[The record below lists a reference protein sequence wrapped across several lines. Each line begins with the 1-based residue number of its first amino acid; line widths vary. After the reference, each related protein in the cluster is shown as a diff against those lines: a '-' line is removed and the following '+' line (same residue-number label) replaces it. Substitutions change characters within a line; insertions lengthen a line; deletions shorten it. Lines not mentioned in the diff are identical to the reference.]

1 MKKRLIA
8 ITLSIVT
15 SIALCACG
23 SSSSSSYS
31 KATADAAAPASAYE
45 ESANYGDYD
54 SYDYEADTVTM
65 YETTEGESSVN
76 TTTTENATTSNRKL
90 IRTVDLN
97 VETKEFD
104 SLMNSLTSEISA
116 LGGYIENMSG
126 NYGSIYSSY
135 RTNKSANII
144 ARIPANKLDGFINTV
159 GEKSNITY
167 RSESVS
173 DVTLEYVDMES
184 HKRMLQEEQ
193 DRLFSFLEEAD
204 TVEEIISLEDRLTS
218 VKYQID
224 SMESQIRTYDNKVD
238 YSTVTIDVTEV
249 VDYTEVV
256 EHPELTPAQRMAE
269 GFMNSLTKI
278 GIGFREFG
286 IWFVIHL
293 PYIVLWAIVA
303 AIGFVIVKF
312 ILKKN
317 DQRMEALKAKRE
329 EEAKKKA
336 VAGETKSEDS
346 LYVKR
351 PDNK

>member
-23 SSSSSSYS
+23 SSGSSY
-31 KATADAAAPASAYE
+31 KATADAAAPVGAYE
-45 ESANYGDYD
+45 ESAAYNDYGSSESYDYD
-54 SYDYEADTVTM
+54 SDTMTM
-65 YETTEGESSVN
+65 YETEGEASVN
-76 TTTTENATTSNRKL
+76 TKTTENATTSNRKL

-104 SLMNSLTSEISA
+104 SLMNSLTSEISS

-126 NYGSIYSSY
+126 NYGSIYSTY
-135 RTNKSANII
+135 RTSKSANIV
-144 ARIPANKLDGFINTV
+144 ARVPADKLDGFINSI

-193 DRLFSFLEEAD
+193 DRLLEFLEEAD

-238 YSTVTIDVTEV
+238 YSTVTIEVTEV
-249 VDYTEVV
+249 VDYTEIV
-256 EHPELTPAQRMAE
+256 EVPELTPVQRMKE
-269 GFMNSLTKI
+269 GFMNSLSKI
-278 GIGFREFG
+278 GIGFREFA

-317 DQRMEALKAKRE
+317 DQKMAALKAKRE
-329 EEAKKKA
+329 EEARKKA
-336 VAGETKSEDS
+336 EAGETKSEDS

-351 PDNK
+351 PDSK

>member
-31 KATADAAAPASAYE
+31 KATADAAAPAAAYE

-193 DRLFSFLEEAD
+193 DRLLSFLEEAD

-336 VAGETKSEDS
+336 EAGETKSEDS

>member
-193 DRLFSFLEEAD
+193 DRLLSFLEEAD

>member
-31 KATADAAAPASAYE
+31 KATADAAAPAAAYE

-193 DRLFSFLEEAD
+193 DRLLSFLEEAD